1 MSFDELHNPYA
12 LLLALLVPP
21 YVLWLMRP
29 GRTAAVRYPSVR
41 NLKRLPRTIRQRC
54 RAGLPILRGLALL
67 ALVVVMARPLRQI
80 ETDELPSEGIA
91 ILMLVDRSS
100 SMGDPNNKL
109 LYQDTLQFRFDVAKQ
124 VAIDFI
130 NGNDDA
136 LDGRPNDLIGLTT
149 FAGFPESNYP
159 FTLFHNSL
167 VAGLKRMGPVQPLL
181 TAIGQPTR
189 DTAKAAIV
197 RDSRGRRSYRNN
209 PMDGT
214 NLQAAVE
221 YGANQLISLGDDLT
235 RPGRGVQQYNLKS
248 KVMVLLTDGL
258 AERDFADAETVKKL
272 NDEAI
277 KVYVIQI
284 LSGQQFRERP
294 DGTIEVVI
302 PESERRRDDLF
313 SLFGSSS
320 IAQARAARLEGVVNE
335 AIQRARRLADETGGV
350 HFLATS
356 GDQLQQTYARI
367 DELEKSDVGMRTVL
381 SRGERYRPFLG
392 LALALL
398 GIESVLGLTWLRR
411 AP

>member
-21 YVLWLMRP
+21 YVVWLLRP

-91 ILMLVDRSS
+91 ILMLLDRSS

-109 LYQDTLQFRFDVAKQ
+109 LYQDTLQFRFDVAKH

-130 NGNDDA
+130 DGNDDA

-181 TAIGQPTR
+181 TP
-189 DTAKAAIV
+189 
-197 RDSRGRRSYRNN
+197 S
-209 PMDGT
+209 
-214 NLQAAVE
+214 
-221 YGANQLISLGDDLT
+221 ANRPGT
-235 RPGRGVQQYNLKS
+235 RPRRPSCATRAVGG
-248 KVMVLLTDGL
+248 
-258 AERDFADAETVKKL
+258 
-272 NDEAI
+272 AI
-277 KVYVIQI
+277 A
-284 LSGQQFRERP
+284 STRWTARSSRP
-294 DGTIEVVI
+294 PSRTA
-302 PESERRRDDLF
+302 RT
-313 SLFGSSS
+313 SSS
-320 IAQARAARLEGVVNE
+320 R
-335 AIQRARRLADETGGV
+335 
-350 HFLATS
+350 
-356 GDQLQQTYARI
+356 
-367 DELEKSDVGMRTVL
+367 
-381 SRGERYRPFLG
+381 
-392 LALALL
+392 
-398 GIESVLGLTWLRR
+398 SVMI
-411 AP
+411 